1 MIMTKSRYEIP
12 AFQLETLPQRPSN
25 KYPFHLLF
33 VKWAFSILGRIFP
46 ETAGNLA
53 FRIFTTPRLRAVNKQ
68 TDEIIESAR
77 LFEVLYGKIILKG
90 YEWGRGDRTVLLVH
104 GWESRGTALRSFVP
118 GLVAAGFR
126 VVAFDGPGH
135 GNSGGKRTN
144 LPHFA
149 GAVRAVLNQIGPV
162 HGIITHSFG
171 GSTSVFA
178 LAHLDNSIEVEKLVL
193 VAVPASTRKVVRD
206 FAKLIGLPSVALKAM
221 KDMIHRKLNG
231 LNFQDTDLIE
241 SLGKAKVSDVLVV
254 HDKLDPSV
262 HFESAEAIFEKYD
275 HTSLLVTQGQG
286 HFYLMRHPEVIR
298 RVINFVKESEEVLFS

>member
-1 MIMTKSRYEIP
+1 MTKSRYEIP
-12 AFQLETLPQRPSN
+12 AFQLETLPQKQRSE
-25 KYPFHLLF
+25 YPFYLLF
-33 VKWAFSILGRIFP
+33 VKWAFAIFGRIFP
-46 ETAGNLA
+46 KTAAKLA
-53 FRIFTTPRLRAVNKQ
+53 FQIFTTPRLRAVHKR
-68 TDEIIESAR
+68 TDEVIESAR

-126 VVAFDGPGH
+126 VVAFDGPAH

-144 LPHFA
+144 LPDFA
-149 GAVRAVLNQIGPV
+149 GAVRAVLNQIGSV

-206 FAKLIGLPSVALKAM
+206 FAKLISLPKQAIQAM
-221 KDMIHRKLNG
+221 KDMIHQRLNG
-231 LNFQDTDLIE
+231 LHFHDTDLVE
-241 SLGKAKVSDVLVV
+241 SLEKAKVADVLVV
-254 HDKLDPSV
+254 HDKFDPSV
-262 HFESAEAIFEKYD
+262 SFESAEAIFEKFD
-275 HTSLLVTQGQG
+275 HASLLVTQGQG
-286 HFYLMRHPEVIR
+286 HFYLMKHPEVVH
-298 RVINFVKESEEVLFS
+298 RVINFMSAEEEALFS

>member
-12 AFQLETLPQRPSN
+12 NFQIETLPQKNRSE
-25 KYPFHLLF
+25 YPFYLVL
-33 VKWAFSILGRIFP
+33 VKWGFAFFGRIFP
-46 ETAGNLA
+46 ETAAKLA
-53 FRIFTTPRLRAVNKQ
+53 FHIFTTPMKRAVHKH
-68 TDEIIESAR
+68 TDEVIESAR

-206 FAKLIGLPSVALKAM
+206 FAKLISLPSQAMKAM
-221 KDMIHRKLNG
+221 KNMIHRKLNG
-231 LNFQDTDLIE
+231 LRFQDTDLIE
-241 SLGKAKVSDVLVV
+241 SLAKAKVGEVLVV
-254 HDKLDPSV
+254 HDKFDPSV

-275 HTSLLVTQGQG
+275 HASLLVTQDQG

-298 RVINFVKESEEVLFS
+298 RVINFVKEKEAALFS